1 MADSATKSARRKTRK
16 HRTKAPGSGPA
27 DSPVSSTRTAIRP
40 PVPTT
45 VRLIQAG
52 SLVAAVALVV
62 VFVLSQKQ
70 TADFLYGTHTASG
83 SAAAAGDSGS
93 GSATTAP
100 ATGTIPSDAEL
111 KRELAAS
118 TIVRLPG
125 AVAGFDEATVLAAI
139 RHADAVHGKR
149 GEPKTHLVVAP
160 PDISEADT
168 QRIYALPGSNVK
180 VIGLTVGY
188 QGESATPS
196 DLGDWQ
202 SLFSDGDVTSLIL
215 SLMASDL
222 GEPDPSDTSSS
233 VHWRNPSAAEL
244 NTVRAGL
251 AADRLYTAPGATL
264 DAIPKS
270 ASDAFPNTPPMVVAF
285 PQQARGAAIPNYAP
299 ALATQ
304 FPNTP
309 IIVMYGYSVSY
320 AGPFGK
326 DTADVATGGFY
337 GQYGRKIADQAQ
349 PQWNILNVYLQQWA
363 KVRYAGLFDRP
374 LPYTPPDPVGITFP
388 ALPWVFLGCVLIFV
402 GVSVHSVHSHR
413 DRRLPSAS
421 PTDWHRLA
429 GLSALAVEV
438 SPLADAGVARTA
450 LTRGIR
456 RLAAAQ
462 AALDARRPDV
472 LIASRLDTAEH
483 EFSTVATAIGRSD
496 YQPRRYLAGMPT

>member
-1 MADSATKSARRKTRK
+1 MWSCSC
-16 HRTKAPGSGPA
+16 
-27 DSPVSSTRTAIRP
+27 SPRSRQRISS
-40 PVPTT
+40 
-45 VRLIQAG
+45 
-52 SLVAAVALVV
+52 
-62 VFVLSQKQ
+62 
-70 TADFLYGTHTASG
+70 YGTHTASG
-83 SAAAAGDSGS
+83 SGAAAGDS

-100 ATGTIPSDAEL
+100 ATKIPSDVEL

-160 PDISEADT
+160 PDISQADT

-270 ASDAFPNTPPMVVAF
+270 ASDVFPNTAPMVVAF

-337 GQYGRKIADQAQ
+337 GQYGSKIADQAY

-402 GVSVHSVHSHR
+402 AVSVHSVHSHR
-413 DRRLPSAS
+413 HRRLPSAS

-450 LTRGIR
+450 ASADWPPRRPPWTRAAR
-456 RLAAAQ
+456 MPSSPPSWTPPSTTSPRSQRQSAAAITNRVAIWRECRREEDFRLVDRPVPLGVGRLSGVGRLVAVDCWTVRQ
-462 AALDARRPDV
+462 CDGQESAYVLGVRRWLLSARYRG
-472 LIASRLDTAEH
+472 
-483 EFSTVATAIGRSD
+483 GRA
-496 YQPRRYLAGMPT
+496 RHR